1 MGNCLNSS
9 ASGCINRPLEREKKA
24 NTVTKGD
31 ASDALPPWK
40 RIPKEDNLHLFP
52 GRIFSNDGR
61 NRSAS
66 IFTQQGR
73 KGINQDAMLLWDVM
87 LLTVALLLYFC
98 YVWRYFI
105 VLV

>member
-1 MGNCLNSS
+1 MGNCLTS
-9 ASGCINRPLEREKKA
+9 ACGCINKPFDWERKA
-24 NTVTKGD
+24 DVVKKGD
-31 ASDALPPWK
+31 ASDTLLPSK

-87 LLTVALLLYFC
+87 L
-98 YVWRYFI
+98 RSIFI
-105 VLV
+105 FIFVTFSGVLFDLA